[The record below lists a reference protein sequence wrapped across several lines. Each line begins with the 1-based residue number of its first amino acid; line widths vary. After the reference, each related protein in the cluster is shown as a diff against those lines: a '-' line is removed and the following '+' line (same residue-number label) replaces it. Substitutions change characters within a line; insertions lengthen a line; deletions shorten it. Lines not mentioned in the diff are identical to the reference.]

1 MDFFSAL
8 VVYISIVLAA
18 AVTRVLSGLAFLVQE
33 RERVEWDWLI
43 PAWGLFFVFA
53 GAAQWWNLLSGWRLL
68 PAYSI
73 GQFLFLILQPL
84 IGYFFVAL
92 FFPRFAPT
100 GRIDLHSHI
109 VHVRSWGYPLAACYV
124 LLYIIDDALLRT
136 ASRGVG
142 PQELDWPQAL
152 TTGAAAGL
160 ILTGAFLRNF
170 RYDRL
175 LFVAVVLLMAF
186 LYAFLA

>member
-8 VVYISIVLAA
+8 VVYISIILAA

-33 RERVEWDWLI
+33 RERVDWDWLV

-53 GAAQWWNLLSGWRLL
+53 AAAEWWNLLSGWRLL
-68 PAYSI
+68 PVYSI

-100 GRIDLHSHI
+100 GRIDLHSHV

-124 LLYIIDDALLRT
+124 LIYIIDDALLR
-136 ASRGVG
+136 AAGGGSGL
-142 PQELDWPQAL
+142 QEPDWPQTL

-160 ILTGAFLRNF
+160 ILAGAFVRSSK
-170 RYDRL
+170 YDRF
-175 LFVAVVLLMAF
+175 LFIAVVLLMAF